1 METFE
6 NYQNIESVKSGL
18 NGFSRIIQ
26 FENGYGFSIISNK
39 FSYGG
44 SQGLFEVALLCE
56 NGVIMYD
63 KSIGFG
69 DVVGHL
75 DFDDVALLIKAVS
88 ALPPRDKTI
97 SPCREVSW

>member
-1 METFE
+1 MKLTYE
-6 NYQNIESVKSGL
+6 NIQRGL
-18 NGFSRIIQ
+18 DKYKRIIQ
-26 FENGYGFSIISNK
+26 FDNGYGFSIVSHE

-44 SQGLFEVALLCE
+44 TEGLFEVALLCE
-56 NGVIMYD
+56 NGAIMYD

-97 SPCREVSW
+97 YPCREVCW

>member
-1 METFE
+1 METL
-6 NYQNIESVKSGL
+6 ESIKHGL

-26 FENGYGFSIISNK
+26 FENGYGFSIISHK

-44 SQGLFEVALLCE
+44 SEGLFEIALLDE

-75 DFDDVALLIKAVS
+75 DFEDVSALIKAVR

-97 SPCREVSW
+97 SPRREVSW